1 MRCSTRQLEC
11 VWSSSSSASE
21 SAISPSPPP
30 APKVSLPDLAI
41 TLLDMEIMHHY
52 STTTCATLCED
63 SEAVNVWRVV
73 VPHIAFQPD
82 NRYLLH
88 AILAVAATHRHT
100 LNPTYPLPDTYSAVA
115 LSHHKLCLESYPSE
129 TPDSGVPAFLTHLLI
144 GVYGFASSSTS
155 VYAPTKWLT
164 KIRSM
169 SPDLLAQWPQFQDGP
184 TAPLAR
190 IMTPQVIDPPVTN
203 FPASVSTI
211 HLAGPDIEEVQD
223 IVVSAAYENAVIL
236 LKRSWDASFHAD
248 YHLLAA
254 STLLTIASD
263 RFMLLL
269 REGRPRA
276 LIVFAYY
283 CMMMRRMEKT
293 WWTRKK
299 WSEEVEKIETMLD
312 ARWMG
317 WIEKPPS
324 PPEWESDPN
333 LMWMFRQPLT

>member
-1 MRCSTRQLEC
+1 MAPIRAHNKTRTGLRSER
-11 VWSSSSSASE
+11 SSAMKHPPASK
-21 SAISPSPPP
+21 STISPSPPP

-41 TLLDMEIMHHY
+41 TLLDMEIIHHY
-52 STTTCATLCED
+52 STITCATLCED

-100 LNPTYPLPDTYSAVA
+100 LNPTYPLPT
-115 LSHHKLCLESYPSE
+115 H
-129 TPDSGVPAFLTHLLI
+129 TPQSRYLI
-144 GVYGFASSSTS
+144 TNYAWNPTRVYGFASSSTS